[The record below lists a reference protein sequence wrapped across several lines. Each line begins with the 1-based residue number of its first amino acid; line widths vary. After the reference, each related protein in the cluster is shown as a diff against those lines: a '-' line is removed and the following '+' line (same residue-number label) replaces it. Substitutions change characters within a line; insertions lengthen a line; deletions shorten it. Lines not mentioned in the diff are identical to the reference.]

1 MDEITAKKISRKV
14 QLDYNRIAMEF
25 SNKRRGLTPDILEFE
40 KYISKHNRV
49 LDFGCGNGRAF
60 ELVSRS
66 GADYIGVDNSSD
78 LIEQA
83 KNIYPD
89 AKFKFMENLD
99 DFPDNSFDIILS
111 LAVVHHIP
119 SKDLRAKLLSDLR
132 RVLKPGGKLILTAWD
147 LWSVKDNYKPL
158 IGGDENDILYDFK
171 NSTGK
176 VLAQRYIHVFSEEE
190 LNDLITDA
198 GFKIIDS
205 YQNSR
210 GNKKVHHNLV
220 VIGKK

>member
-14 QLDYNRIAMEF
+14 QLDYNRIAKEF

-40 KYISKHNRV
+40 KYISKHSKV

-66 GADYIGVDNSSD
+66 GADYIGVDNSSG

-89 AKFKFMENLD
+89 AKFEFMENLNG
-99 DFPDNSFDIILS
+99 FSDNFFDVVLF
-111 LAVVHHIP
+111 LAVIHHIP
-119 SKDLRAKLLSDLR
+119 SDNLREKTLSDLK
-132 RVLKPGGKLILTAWD
+132 RVLKPNGKLILTAWD
-147 LWSVKDNYKPL
+147 LWSDKNRYQPL
-158 IGGDENDILYDFK
+158 VGGDDCDILYDFK
-171 NSTGK
+171 DSNGE

-210 GNKKVHHNLV
+210 GNKKVNHNLV

>member
-1 MDEITAKKISRKV
+1 MDQKLAKKIVRKV

-25 SNKRRGLTPDILEFE
+25 SNKRQSLTPDILEFE
-40 KYISKHNRV
+40 KFISKNNKV
-49 LDFGCGNGRAF
+49 LDFGCGNGRVY
-60 ELVSRS
+60 ELVARS
-66 GADYIGVDNSSD
+66 QANYTGVDNSSS

-89 AKFKFMENLD
+89 AKFKFMEDLN

-111 LAVVHHIP
+111 LAMIHHIP
-119 SKDLRAKLLSDLR
+119 SEDLRAKLLSDLK
-132 RVLKPGGKLILTAWD
+132 RVLKPSGKLILTAWD

-171 NSTGK
+171 NSTGE
-176 VLAQRYIHVFSEEE
+176 VLAQRYIHVFSKEE
-190 LNDLITDA
+190 LDNLVA
-198 GFKIIDS
+198 GVGLKIIDS

-210 GNKKVHHNLV
+210 GNKKVNHNLV
-220 VIGKK
+220 VIAQK

>member
-1 MDEITAKKISRKV
+1 MDQKLAKQIVRKV

-25 SNKRRGLTPDILEFE
+25 SNKRQGLTPDILEFE
-40 KYISKHNRV
+40 KFISKNDKV
-49 LDFGCGNGRAF
+49 LDFGCGNGRVY
-60 ELVSRS
+60 ELVARS
-66 GADYIGVDNSSD
+66 QANYTGVDNSSG

-89 AKFKFMENLD
+89 AKFKFMEDLN
-99 DFPDNSFDIILS
+99 DFPDNSFDIILF
-111 LAVVHHIP
+111 LAVIHHIP
-119 SKDLRAKLLSDLR
+119 SEDLRAKLLSDLK

-176 VLAQRYIHVFSEEE
+176 VLAQRYIHVFSKEE
-190 LNDLITDA
+190 LDNLVA
-198 GFKIIDS
+198 GVGLKIIDS

-210 GNKKVHHNLV
+210 GNKKVNHNLV
-220 VIGKK
+220 VIAQK